1 MMSNTKRNAFWSFF
15 DRIGQ
20 LPTFLIWTAL
30 ICIVSMLASYFP
42 LWVNV
47 IVNVLLPVLV
57 LLKLKMVMF
66 EKLKLSTLVL
76 MRALILLPIFGIMS
90 GELFVKI
97 VLVFLVINCMEATLT
112 DLLKNHQP
120 YNFVTGLV
128 LSLSVLTLAGKW
140 FPEAAGPFTGIYT
153 ANAGPR
159 ADALFVSDQVVVI
172 GTICWLV
179 AYTIWNWLFVIGEF
193 SPSIGYLHIGILS
206 SPIISILLTMNPG
219 YWLVFRANSLT
230 CGGVFQIYCKDDIE
244 KKLENEK
251 LAAFI
256 EKVKSHPAQI
266 VLMILNLVLIAV
278 PVGIYF
284 GII

>member
-1 MMSNTKRNAFWSFF
+1 MTG
-15 DRIGQ
+15 IGQ

-30 ICIVSMLASYFP
+30 ICVVSMLASYFP

-159 ADALFVSDQVVVI
+159 TDALFVSDQVVVI
-172 GTICWLV
+172 GTVCWLV

-193 SPSIGYLHIGILS
+193 SPSIGYAAYRDPVIPDHQYPADDESRLLAGIPRQQPDLRRGV
-206 SPIISILLTMNPG
+206 PDLLQG
-219 YWLVFRANSLT
+219 
-230 CGGVFQIYCKDDIE
+230 
-244 KKLENEK
+244 
-251 LAAFI
+251 
-256 EKVKSHPAQI
+256 
-266 VLMILNLVLIAV
+266 
-278 PVGIYF
+278 
-284 GII
+284 

>member
-1 MMSNTKRNAFWSFF
+1 MKQKRSTFWRFF
-15 DRIGQ
+15 DGVGQ
-20 LPTFLIWTAL
+20 FPTFLIWTAA

-57 LLKLKMVMF
+57 LVRLKMVMF
-66 EKLKLSTLVL
+66 EKLKLSTLVI
-76 MRALILLPIFGIMS
+76 MRALILLPIFGVMP

-97 VLVFLVINCMEATLT
+97 VLVFLVINCMEATMT

-120 YNFVTGLV
+120 FNFVTGLV
-128 LSLSVLTLAGKW
+128 LSLSVFTLAGKW
-140 FPEAAGPFTGIYT
+140 IPDIAGPFSAIYT
-153 ANAGPR
+153 SNAGLR
-159 ADALFVSDQVVVI
+159 TAELFVTDEVVVI
-172 GTICWLV
+172 GTVCWLA

-230 CGGVFQIYCKDDIE
+230 CGGVFQIYCKEDIE
-244 KKLENEK
+244 KKLENK
-251 LAAFI
+251 KMASFI
-256 EKVKSHPAQI
+256 EKVKSGPVQI
-266 VLMILNLVLIAV
+266 ALMIINLILIAV
-278 PVGIYF
+278 PVAIYF

>member
-1 MMSNTKRNAFWSFF
+1 MF
-15 DRIGQ
+15 GQ

-159 ADALFVSDQVVVI
+159 TDALFVSDQVVVI
-172 GTICWLV
+172 GTVCWLV

-256 EKVKSHPAQI
+256 EKVKAPPVQI

>member
-1 MMSNTKRNAFWSFF
+1 
-15 DRIGQ
+15 
-20 LPTFLIWTAL
+20 
-30 ICIVSMLASYFP
+30 MLFRS
-42 LWVNV
+42 
-47 IVNVLLPVLV
+47 
-57 LLKLKMVMF
+57 
-66 EKLKLSTLVL
+66 
-76 MRALILLPIFGIMS
+76 
-90 GELFVKI
+90 
-97 VLVFLVINCMEATLT
+97 
-112 DLLKNHQP
+112 
-120 YNFVTGLV
+120 
-128 LSLSVLTLAGKW
+128 AGKW

-256 EKVKSHPAQI
+256 EKVKSPPAQI
-266 VLMILNLVLIAV
+266 ALMILNLVLIAV

>member
-30 ICIVSMLASYFP
+30 ICVVSMLASYFP

-76 MRALILLPIFGIMS
+76 MRALILLPIFGFMS

-206 SPIISILLTMNPG
+206 SPILSILLTMNPG

-256 EKVKSHPAQI
+256 EKVKSPPAQI